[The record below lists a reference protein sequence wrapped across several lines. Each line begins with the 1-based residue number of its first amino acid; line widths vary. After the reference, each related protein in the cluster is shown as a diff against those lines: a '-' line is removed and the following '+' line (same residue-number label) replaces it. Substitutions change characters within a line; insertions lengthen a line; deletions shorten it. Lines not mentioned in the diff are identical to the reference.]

1 MYQIQLVNHDS
12 AMYHHSTSIPE
23 EDNASI
29 SRRIPELYNVS
40 ILLSTPLGSNESAH
54 HIKTFILNVSSA
66 FR

>member
-1 MYQIQLVNHDS
+1 MYQIQLVSHDS
-12 AMYHHSTSIPE
+12 AMYHHSASIPE

-40 ILLSTPLGSNESAH
+40 IFINTPLGSNESDYYR
-54 HIKTFILNVSSA
+54 KTFKLNVSSA

>member
-12 AMYHHSTSIPE
+12 AMYHHSASIPE

-40 ILLSTPLGSNESAH
+40 ILLSTPLGSNGSAYYR
-54 HIKTFILNVSSA
+54 KTFKLNVSSA